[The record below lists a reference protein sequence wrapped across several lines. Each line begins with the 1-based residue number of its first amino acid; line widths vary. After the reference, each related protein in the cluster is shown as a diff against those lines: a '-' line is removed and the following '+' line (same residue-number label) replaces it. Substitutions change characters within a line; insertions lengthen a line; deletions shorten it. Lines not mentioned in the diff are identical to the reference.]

1 MSGAAVLGFI
11 GLGVMGEPMCRN
23 LARKSGRTVLAFDTR
38 PEPLARLA
46 ADGVEMA
53 PSVGALVE
61 RADTIFLSLPGEPEV
76 RSVCLD
82 ANGLLAHAR
91 AGQTLVDCSTV
102 PVTLAQALARSCA
115 EKGVDFAD
123 SPVAR
128 TRQAAIDGTLSL
140 MVGASPELFARIEP
154 LLRCMAS
161 DVTHCGAPGAG
172 QAVKLLNNMVLAQ
185 TVVALAEA
193 LAVAKASGA
202 VDPKVLFETLAKS
215 SADSFALR
223 NHGMK
228 SLLPE
233 HHPKQAFP
241 VSYML
246 KDVRYAMELANAAG
260 LDLQGA
266 GTTIRLLEETEALGL
281 RDEYYTAVLEA
292 VRKHRWGQ
300 TPLDD

>member
-1 MSGAAVLGFI
+1 MSAGAALGFI

-23 LARKSGRTVLAFDTR
+23 LVRKAGRPVIAFDAR

-46 ADGVEMA
+46 ADGVRA
-53 PSVGALVE
+53 AASVAEVAAA
-61 RADTIFLSLPGEPEV
+61 ADTILLSLPGEPEV
-76 RSVCLD
+76 RSVCLGRG
-82 ANGLLAHAR
+82 GLLAHMR
-91 AGQTLVDCSTV
+91 RGQTLVDCSTA
-102 PVTLAQALARSCA
+102 PVTLAQSLARDCA
-115 EKGVDFAD
+115 AKGIDFAD

-128 TRQAAIDGTLSL
+128 TRQAAIEGTLSL
-140 MVGASPELFARIEP
+140 MVGASAEVFARIEP

-161 DVTHCGAPGAG
+161 EVTHCGAPGAG

-202 VDPKVLFETLAKS
+202 VDPRLLYETLAKS

-233 HHPKQAFP
+233 NHPKQAFP
-241 VSYML
+241 VTYML
-246 KDVRYAMELANAAG
+246 KDVRYAMALANAAG

-266 GTTIRLLEETEALGL
+266 GTTIRLLEETARLGYTE
-281 RDEYYTAVLEA
+281 EYYTAVLEA
-292 VRKHRWGQ
+292 VRNHRWGQ
-300 TPLDD
+300 TPLDG

>member
-1 MSGAAVLGFI
+1 MSAAAPLGFV

-23 LARKSGRTVLAFDTR
+23 LARKSGRRVLAFDTR

-46 ADGVEMA
+46 ADGVRTATGLGQIATE
-53 PSVGALVE
+53 
-61 RADTIFLSLPGEPEV
+61 ADTIFLSLPGEPEV
-76 RSVCLD
+76 RAVCLGAD
-82 ANGLLAHAR
+82 GIVTRMH
-91 AGQTLVDCSTV
+91 AGQTLVDCSTT
-102 PVTLAQALARSCA
+102 PVTLAQALAEACA
-115 EKGVDFAD
+115 RKSAEFAD

-128 TRQAAIDGTLSL
+128 TRQAAIEGTLSL
-140 MVGASPELFARIEP
+140 MVGASAAVFARIEP

-161 DVTHCGAPGAG
+161 EVTHCGAPGAG

-202 VDPKVLFETLAKS
+202 VDPKVLYDTLAKS

-233 HHPKQAFP
+233 QHPKQAFP
-241 VSYML
+241 VTYML
-246 KDVRYAMELANAAG
+246 KDVRYAMALAKAAG

-266 GTTIRLLEETEALGL
+266 GTTIRLLEETAQLGFTE
-281 RDEYYTAVLEA
+281 EYYTAVLEA
-292 VRKHRWGQ
+292 VRRHRSAPSGQ
-300 TPLDD
+300 